1 MLMGKIFFH
10 RTRHLIRF
18 ITILTHI
25 SQEAHRAHPVNLSWF
40 SLGDGVNSL
49 AVMNVNLSAVH

>member
-18 ITILTHI
+18 TIILTHI
-25 SQEAHRAHPVNLSWF
+25 SQEAYRAHPVNLSWF
-40 SLGDGVNSL
+40 SLCDGVNSL